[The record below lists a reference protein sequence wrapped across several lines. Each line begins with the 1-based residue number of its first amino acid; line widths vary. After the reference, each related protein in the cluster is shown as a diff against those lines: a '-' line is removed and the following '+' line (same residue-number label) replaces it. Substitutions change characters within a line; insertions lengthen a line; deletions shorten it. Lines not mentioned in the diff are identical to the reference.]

1 MTYLTLLFS
10 VATLW
15 AFSVVSPGPNFL
27 MTARLSIAR
36 SRREGLQAVA
46 GVVIGTAIWGAAG
59 CLGVQ
64 ALFVAAPW
72 AYLGLKIAG
81 AAYLIVMGCQML
93 WQSVRHTRSDHFD
106 VAGPG
111 LKLSPF
117 KLGLLTTLANPRSAV
132 SVASIF
138 ATTMPPSPSLL
149 LSLSVV
155 ALMAAISAGWY
166 VCVVYLFSFRYL
178 ADGYRRFR
186 RWIERVSGSLLVFFG
201 VNLAVER

>member
-15 AFSVVSPGPNFL
+15 AFSVVSPGPNFI

-36 SRREGLQAVA
+36 SRRDGLQAVA
-46 GVVIGTAIWGAAG
+46 GVGTGTAMWGAAG

-64 ALFVAAPW
+64 ALFSAAPW
-72 AYLGLKIAG
+72 AHLGLKIAG
-81 AAYLIVMGCQML
+81 ATYLIAMGCQVL
-93 WQSVRHTRSDHFD
+93 WRSLRHTEGDDFNA
-106 VAGPG
+106 AGPG
-111 LKLSPF
+111 RKLSPF
-117 KLGLLTTLANPRSAV
+117 KLGLLTTLANPRSAI

-149 LSLSVV
+149 LSLAVV
-155 ALMAAISAGWY
+155 ALMVAISAGWY
-166 VCVVYLFSFRYL
+166 VCVVYLFSLRYL

-186 RWIERVSGSLLVFFG
+186 RWIERAAGTLLVFFG
-201 VNLAVER
+201 VRLAVER